1 MHDLASLTLQNAI
14 ARHKGEARE
23 ITHKFKA
30 LSATQQQ
37 QLIAFL
43 NSL

>member
-1 MHDLASLTLQNAI
+1 MHDLASLTLRAAI

-23 ITHKFKA
+23 ITRKFKA
-30 LSATQQQ
+30 LTAVQQQ
-37 QLIAFL
+37 QMLAFL